1 MTPTPTPLSELF
13 ATLKGYVNQLSA
25 GERSPSE
32 VGSALND
39 WARDSAESI
48 KAKIHEEVDASVSK
62 MGFIK
67 RDEFEALQQRLEK
80 LEKKNS
86 QPLSKKEKK
95 KEVKNPAKN
104 SVKNSVKKSARAVLK
119 ESVKSKKAKVGK

>member
-1 MTPTPTPLSELF
+1 MSKTPTPLTELF

-25 GERSPSE
+25 GERTPGE

-48 KAKIHEEVDASVSK
+48 KAKIHEEVEASVAK

-67 RDEFEALQQRLEK
+67 REEFDALQSRLEK
-80 LEKKNS
+80 LEAGKTPSSAKKVKKGEKKN
-86 QPLSKKEKK
+86 EKK
-95 KEVKNPAKN
+95 KSATTNI
-104 SVKNSVKKSARAVLK
+104 KKSA
-119 ESVKSKKAKVGK
+119 SSKKAKVVK